1 MSTTKSTIK
10 EFTDRDFSGAKLISN
25 TRANKPDA
33 QGLKFIQT
41 YFPNGIKSQQQA
53 EQALKDSDASPV
65 KANMGEYAPM
75 FVHSQMH
82 DFKDESGQLYRV
94 NQSQHYNSNFEK
106 QDPKFNP
113 RVTLLSFYKKKNAND
128 PNSKEE
134 SIGQILA
141 KTEEYLKDLKSL
153 ESAGQLGQRV
163 SESRINSTKSIDK
176 IIRQAIK
183 EHLIREKVLS
193 RKTRIDES
201 VIADLMI
208 IAGESSTFE
217 KFTSEL
223 VKQKYIETKDLQ
235 DPETQKQL
243 KMMYNSAV
251 NESNTKSTNPITTRL
266 REDTDYR
273 KFFKSTMRMFGVE
286 SPKELSDKKKKEF
299 FNYIEKNYKAKS
311 E

>member
-1 MSTTKSTIK
+1 MKKTLK
-10 EFTDRDFSGAKLISN
+10 EYTDTNFSGAKLLSD
-25 TRANKPDA
+25 TRAEKPDA
-33 QGLKFIQT
+33 QGLKFIQK
-41 YFPNGIKSQQQA
+41 YFPNGFKSQQKA
-53 EQALKDSDASPV
+53 EQALRDHDASPI
-65 KANMGEYAPM
+65 KARMGQYAPI
-75 FVHSQMH
+75 FVHVQYH
-82 DFKDESGQLYRV
+82 KFTDEAGQKYGVHQR
-94 NQSQHYNSNFEK
+94 QYYNSNFKE

-113 RVTLLSFYKKKNAND
+113 GVTKLYFTRIVGNNQD
-128 PNSKEE
+128 EE
-134 SIGQILA
+134 IGTIIA
-141 KTEEYLKDLKSL
+141 ITDEYVKDLQTLRSK
-153 ESAGQLGQRV
+153 GMLGQRV
-163 SESRINSTKSIDK
+163 SENKTNKIKPIDK

-201 VIADLMI
+201 VIGDLMI
-208 IAGESSTFE
+208 IAGESATFE

-243 KMMYNSAV
+243 KTMYNSAV
-251 NESNTKSTNPITTRL
+251 NESSTKSTNPITTRL

>member
-1 MSTTKSTIK
+1 MST
-10 EFTDRDFSGAKLISN
+10 
-25 TRANKPDA
+25 
-33 QGLKFIQT
+33 
-41 YFPNGIKSQQQA
+41 
-53 EQALKDSDASPV
+53 
-65 KANMGEYAPM
+65 
-75 FVHSQMH
+75 
-82 DFKDESGQLYRV
+82 
-94 NQSQHYNSNFEK
+94 
-106 QDPKFNP
+106 
-113 RVTLLSFYKKKNAND
+113 
-128 PNSKEE
+128 
-134 SIGQILA
+134 
-141 KTEEYLKDLKSL
+141 
-153 ESAGQLGQRV
+153 
-163 SESRINSTKSIDK
+163 TKSIDK

-201 VIADLMI
+201 VIGDLMI
-208 IAGESSTFE
+208 IAGESATFE